1 MRKQKQPKATI
12 DNKLRPIIFQNK
24 PIEEDEKDIFDF
36 TYQKDVLN
44 QAIDSGARI
53 IGVIGDYGTGKS
65 SVTKLLEKDRNKK
78 EDTVININLWGNFS
92 SNQDSNNSLI
102 KSFLFQL
109 AYANKAKNHHFAK
122 YVNARFNKNNGKVGF
137 AIATKGTYFLLI
149 FSLFLFGVFFTF
161 NSLGSIKE
169 VVLDNWFLSFLS
181 KTRYFSFSV
190 GLFLV
195 IIGISIAAPVFS
207 SWKSEGQYTPGDS
220 DIYDIYLKIINRITK
235 KVKKCIV
242 LVDDLDRASEKNDV
256 LNFLKEI
263 YKCVHLL
270 PLETQNKIVFI
281 ISLKSETSFDVDN
294 ENPDLKNLYSKVFDY
309 TQNIKTIHN
318 ENYRAVVQ
326 ELLNQEKDSICL
338 LGRKILGDSIKDESI
353 ISTFLNEL
361 KWIYSDENL
370 TIREIKERL
379 NETFSLYQTLFE
391 RKFENPSVELR
402 KCAAVVFLKRKY
414 EKEYNLILSNELAFA
429 EFIRKC
435 KKDKNCLDSEIKSAV
450 FLDSMEFV
458 LTNILKEMILNDVIE
473 DDFSMYFYSYP
484 KGSYIKSVSEKE
496 VFDALI
502 HDNEVFYWNDD
513 FEEKI
518 DETVNRK
525 QGKAIDEAFEKYLS
539 DSVPSMIYK
548 NQTLFS
554 YIVNNHRKQRI
565 IIEKEIKKE
574 IDDFLEDE
582 ANPFEKIKAVLKFDY
597 NINLKQKFI
606 SEINTY
612 FIEEM
617 KVLKSNEIENN
628 RLEIINNFSDFL
640 SNLLPIFTTEELP
653 LLTKDEF
660 DNIENESVKEEII
673 KSLSDKR
680 LEEFDNLGIQL
691 ENINVENYLFGRQK
705 ITSLLVSYIEQD
717 RIENFNFKEGWV
729 KSQLMI
735 SLPIIAEI
743 NINDFIKIRDK
754 IGIEYLDNLED
765 FSDFYFDEFPI
776 IELEELRR
784 IPVEKFNEFVDYKK
798 INTDNANI
806 LSEYCNFQELHGEK
820 LYLFFENTFI
830 ENDIISDV
838 NLIKNIFEN
847 IDFQKIKFNSMSQEQ
862 QSYVFEFFKK
872 IYKLDTMKGSF
883 EFMIIVNCLI
893 EQFENEYISEIKKT
907 DETFNEYLD
916 LINTLKSATQTTL
929 EIIKDQK
936 LRKPLVPEITTFL
949 KKNKYYLRYIIGKTL
964 YERELF
970 YEKDIPL
977 EKYYSIFKTSDECLE
992 NFKNNDEIIDMF
1004 YNNKMYLD
1012 ETTPSERYVV
1022 FYKKRQSID
1031 LVKIIL
1037 EKLSGNKDKQVEY
1050 LFQIT
1055 DLDTKDDASKFIE
1068 LITKKEYI
1076 ELLKQ
1081 SELFYYL
1088 WYKMWTVPQKIKF
1101 TKTVNQKLGTS
1112 YNASEAHTM

>member
-1 MRKQKQPKATI
+1 MRNQKQTKATI
-12 DNKLRPIIFQNK
+12 DNKLKPIIFQNK

-44 QAIDSGARI
+44 EAIDSGARI

-65 SVTKLLEKDRNKK
+65 SVTKLLEKDRTNRK
-78 EDTVININLWGNFS
+78 DNVININLWGNFS
-92 SNQDSNNSLI
+92 SENEDNNSLI
-102 KSFLFQL
+102 KSFMFQL
-109 AYANKAKNHHFAK
+109 AYANKTGNHHFAK
-122 YVNARFNKNNGKVGF
+122 YINARFNKNNGKVDF
-137 AIATKGTYFLLI
+137 AIATRGTYILLI
-149 FSLFLFGVFFTF
+149 LSLLFFGVFFTF
-161 NSLGSIKE
+161 NSFGSIKE
-169 VVLDNWFLSFLS
+169 VILDSWFLLFLS
-181 KTRYFSFSV
+181 KTRYISLALGMIFSF
-190 GLFLV
+190 
-195 IIGISIAAPVFS
+195 IGIGVASPVFS
-207 SWKSEGQYTPGDS
+207 SWKSEGKYTPGDS
-220 DIYDIYLKIINRITK
+220 DIYDIYLKIVNKITNK
-235 KVKKCIV
+235 HKKCIV
-242 LVDDLDRASEKNDV
+242 LVDDLDRTSEKKEV

-281 ISLKSETSFDVDN
+281 ISLKSETSLTEDN
-294 ENPDLKNLYSKVFDY
+294 PQTKFINLYSKVFDY
-309 TQNIKTIHN
+309 TLNIKTIHN

-338 LGRKILGDSIKDESI
+338 LGKRILGNNIKDETI
-353 ISTFLNEL
+353 ILTFLNEL
-361 KWIYSDENL
+361 KWIYNDENL

-379 NETFSLYQTLFE
+379 NETFLLYQTLFE
-391 RKFENPSVELR
+391 RQYENPSVELR
-402 KCAAVVFLKRKY
+402 KCAAVIFLKRKY
-414 EKEYNLILSNELAFA
+414 EKEYNLILRHELDFA
-429 EFIRKC
+429 KLIRKC
-435 KKDKNCLDSEIKSAV
+435 NKDKNCLDSEFESTE
-450 FLDSMEFV
+450 FLESIEFE
-458 LTNILKEMILNDVIE
+458 LKNILKKMILDDVIE

-502 HDNEVFYWNDD
+502 HDNEVFYWDED
-513 FEEKI
+513 YEEKI
-518 DETVNRK
+518 KETVHTK
-525 QGKAIDEAFEKYLS
+525 HGKAVDEAFAKYLAN
-539 DSVPSMIYK
+539 SVPSIIYQ
-548 NQTLFS
+548 NEILFS
-554 YIVNNHRKQRI
+554 YVVNNFYNQRI
-565 IIEKEIKKE
+565 IISKELNQE

-582 ANPFEKIKAVLKFDY
+582 AASFEKIKAVLKFDY
-597 NINLKQKFI
+597 KINFKQKFI

-612 FIEEM
+612 FIKEM
-617 KVLKSNEIENN
+617 KALKSDEIENN
-628 RLEIINNFSDFL
+628 RLEIINDFSDFL
-640 SNLLPIFTTEELP
+640 SNLLPIFITEELP

-660 DNIENESVKEEII
+660 DNIENELVKEEII

-691 ENINVENYLFGRQK
+691 ENINIENYLFGRQK

-717 RIENFNFKEGWV
+717 RIEKFNFKEEWV

-743 NINDFIKIRDK
+743 NLNAFIKIRDK

-929 EIIKDQK
+929 EIIKDKK
-936 LRKPLVPEITTFL
+936 LRKPLVPEITNFL
-949 KKNKYYLRYIIGKTL
+949 KKNEYYFRYIIGKTL
-964 YERELF
+964 YDRELF

-977 EKYYSIFKTSDECLE
+977 EKYYKIFKTSDECLKY
-992 NFKNNDEIIDMF
+992 FMNNNEIIDMF

-1037 EKLSGNKDKQVEY
+1037 EKLSENEDKQVEY

>member
-1 MRKQKQPKATI
+1 MRK
-12 DNKLRPIIFQNK
+12 KLKTNADSILKPIIFQNK
-24 PIEEDEKDIFDF
+24 PIEDDSKDIFDF

-44 QAIDSGARI
+44 EAIDSGARI

-309 TQNIKTIHN
+309 TQSIKTIHN

-338 LGRKILGDSIKDESI
+338 FGKRILGNTIKDETI
-353 ISTFLNEL
+353 ILTFLNEL
-361 KWIYSDENL
+361 KWIYNDENL

-379 NETFSLYQTLFE
+379 NETFLLYQTLFE
-391 RKFENPSVELR
+391 RQYENPSVELR
-402 KCAAVVFLKRKY
+402 KCASVIFLKRKY
-414 EKEYNLILSNELAFA
+414 EKEYNLILRHELDFA
-429 EFIRKC
+429 KLIRKC
-435 KKDKNCLDSEIKSAV
+435 NKDKNCLDSEFASAV
-450 FLDSMEFV
+450 FLESIEFE
-458 LTNILKEMILNDVIE
+458 LKNILKKMILDDVIE

-502 HDNEVFYWNDD
+502 HDNDVFYWDED
-513 FEEKI
+513 YEEKI
-518 DETVNRK
+518 DEAVNKK
-525 QGKAIDEAFEKYLS
+525 QGKVIDEAFEKYLS
-539 DSVPSMIYK
+539 DSVPSIIYQ

-582 ANPFEKIKAVLKFDY
+582 AKPFEKIKAVLKFDY

-612 FIEEM
+612 FIKEL
-617 KVLKSNEIENN
+617 KALKSDEIENN
-628 RLEIINNFSDFL
+628 RLEIINDFSDFL
-640 SNLLPIFTTEELP
+640 SELVPIFTNEDLP
-653 LLTKDEF
+653 LLTRDEF
-660 DNIENESVKEEII
+660 DNIENESIKEEII

-691 ENINVENYLFGRQK
+691 ENINIENYLFGNKK

-717 RIENFNFKEGWV
+717 RLEKFNFNEEWV

-735 SLPIIAEI
+735 SLPIIF
-743 NINDFIKIRDK
+743 NINSDYFVKLRDK
-754 IGIEYLDNLED
+754 IGTVYLDEIDD
-765 FSDFYFDEFPI
+765 FSDFYFDEFPLV
-776 IELEELRR
+776 ELEELKR
-784 IPVEKFNEFVDYKK
+784 IPVEKIDNYVDYEK
-798 INTDNANI
+798 ISVENTSL
-806 LSEYCNFQELHGEK
+806 LSDYCSYKELK
-820 LYLFFENTFI
+820 ADSLFLFFDSTFLG
-830 ENDIISDV
+830 NDAISDDE
-838 NLIKNIFEN
+838 IKQSIFEK
-847 IDFQKIKFNSMSQEQ
+847 IDFHKIKFDSLSEDQQECIFG
-862 QSYVFEFFKK
+862 YFNK
-872 IYKLDTMKGSF
+872 IYKLDTMKGAF
-883 EFMIIVNCLI
+883 EFMRIVNCLI
-893 EQFENEYISEIKKT
+893 EQFEEKFFSDIKNT
-907 DETFNEYLD
+907 EESFNEYLE
-916 LINTLKSATQTTL
+916 LINYLKSATETTL
-929 EIIKDQK
+929 EIIKDK
-936 LRKPLVPEITTFL
+936 KIGKPFVPEITDFL
-949 KKNKYYLRYIIGKTL
+949 KKKKFYIRYIIGKTL
-964 YERELF
+964 YDKELL
-970 YEKDIPL
+970 YEEEIPL
-977 EKYYSIFKTSDECLE
+977 ESYYTVFKTSEECFE
-992 NFKNNDEIIDMF
+992 YFKNHNEIIDMF
-1004 YNNKMYLD
+1004 YNKKMYLV
-1012 ETTPSERYVV
+1012 ERTPSEKYVV
-1022 FYKKRQSID
+1022 FYKKRQPID

-1037 EKLSGNKDKQVEY
+1037 EKLSENKNKQREY

-1112 YNASEAHTM
+1112 YNAGEAHTM